1 MRKIA
6 IILSILLVFGIG
18 FYFGYDSK
26 NSIIKNDME
35 PKIGND
41 ANQDKKKLNE
51 QEQNDLQNL
60 DGNKKE
66 ENKSQDKVS
75 QDTNQSI
82 DLKKSEIIIESNGN
96 SYSNGVE
103 YNQNSDNNQSQNQ
116 ENKGQDGL
124 DENHEHQNEMPLV
137 PIE

>member
-1 MRKIA
+1 M
-6 IILSILLVFGIG
+6 VT
-18 FYFGYDSK
+18 
-26 NSIIKNDME
+26 
-35 PKIGND
+35 
-41 ANQDKKKLNE
+41 KK
-51 QEQNDLQNL
+51 
-60 DGNKKE
+60 
-66 ENKSQDKVS
+66 NKSQDKVS

>member
-66 ENKSQDKVS
+66 
-75 QDTNQSI
+75 
-82 DLKKSEIIIESNGN
+82 
-96 SYSNGVE
+96 
-103 YNQNSDNNQSQNQ
+103 
-116 ENKGQDGL
+116 
-124 DENHEHQNEMPLV
+124 
-137 PIE
+137 